1 MAWLTPTR
9 RIVRWSPL
17 LVAFGL
23 ALSTLALARIV
34 GRPLRGGEMM
44 ISLTMIVIGG
54 LCGLHDRGR
63 DFVHAVPV
71 PASRRLAHRL
81 LLIVPATALAV
92 TGVQWVAAAWFTV
105 TPQAPEAGALIAFG
119 AVGVALCAVWTRR
132 IGARAA
138 DAAVSAM
145 VGWLVVAVSA
155 DRLDLPLGVAMPWW
169 RWPFAV
175 ASLAGAVA
183 VVATSCGVDA

>member
-17 LVAFGL
+17 LVAFAL
-23 ALSTLALARIV
+23 ALATLALARVV
-34 GRPLRGGEMM
+34 GRPLRGVELTV
-44 ISLTMIVIGG
+44 SLTMIVIGG
-54 LCGLHDRGR
+54 LCGLHDNGR
-63 DFVHAVPV
+63 DFVHAMPI

-92 TGVQWVAAAWFTV
+92 AGVRWVASAWFAV
-105 TPQAPEAGALIAFG
+105 MPPAPEAGALIAFG

-183 VVATSCGVDA
+183 VVATTCGVDA